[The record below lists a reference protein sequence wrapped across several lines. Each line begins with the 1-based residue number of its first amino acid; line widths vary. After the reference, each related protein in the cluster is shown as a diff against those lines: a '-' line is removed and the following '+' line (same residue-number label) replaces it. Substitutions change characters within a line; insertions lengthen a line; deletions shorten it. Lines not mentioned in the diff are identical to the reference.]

1 MSVMA
6 VVGMQWG
13 DEAKG
18 KFVDYLGEQ
27 AKIIAR
33 YNGGDNAGHTVM
45 NPLGTFKLRLMP
57 SGIFNAAASCVI
69 GAGVVINLATILDE
83 IRLVQQAGIDL
94 EQRLWISPR
103 CHVVMP
109 YHPLV
114 ESIYETA
121 KGQSRTGTTGRGMG
135 PVYADKVS
143 YNGIRLF
150 DLADESVLAEKLRV
164 QLAVKNPL
172 FKAFGLPALDL
183 NQVLQEKLA
192 QYQQVAPYVR
202 DPFGMIQQALAQ
214 GQEILLEGAQGS
226 LLDNDW
232 GTYPFCTASTTLA
245 GGASAG
251 LGIAPRWIQRV
262 VGVAKAYTSRVGAGP
277 MPSELF
283 DEDGETLRREGQE
296 YGTVTGR
303 PRRCGWFDAEVVRF
317 TAQLNGVTELALT
330 KLDVLD
336 SLPVIKIGI
345 GYHLEGEEEQS
356 PAHSSG
362 GNLLRH
368 YWEGDAHW
376 LGDARPE
383 YLEMPGWQQPTR
395 GLQDFDRLPPAAQA
409 YVHKVEELVGVP
421 ITMVATGPERED
433 VIRRSGG

>member
-6 VVGMQWG
+6 VIGMQWG

-33 YNGGDNAGHTVM
+33 FNGGDNAGHTVM

-57 SGIFNAAASCVI
+57 SGIFNAAASCAI
-69 GAGVVINLATILDE
+69 GAGVVVNLATILDE

-172 FKAFGLPALDL
+172 FKAFGLPPLDL
-183 NQVLQEKLA
+183 HQVLQEKLA
-192 QYQQVAPYVR
+192 QYEQIAPYVR
-202 DPFGMIQQALAQ
+202 DPFGMLQETLAQ

-303 PRRCGWFDAEVVRF
+303 PRRCGWFDAEVVHF
-317 TAQLNGVTELALT
+317 TAQLNGATELALT

-336 SLPVIKIGI
+336 SLPVIKIGT
-345 GYHLEGEEEQS
+345 GYRLED
-356 PAHSSG
+356 G
-362 GNLLRH
+362 GILRH
-368 YWEGDAHW
+368 YWEGDALW

-395 GLQDFDRLPPAAQA
+395 GLRDFDRLPAAAQA
-409 YVHKVEELVGVP
+409 YIRKVEELVGVP
-421 ITMVATGPERED
+421 ISMVATGPERED
-433 VIRRSGG
+433 VIRR